1 MTSHLGL
8 MIVFA
13 ALTATVFA
21 AIAHD
26 SVREQVR
33 AGLRLFAGF
42 IAAALALGWLMYFI
56 PF

>member
-1 MTSHLGL
+1 VTSHLGL